1 MLAIRSAPPDSAI
14 IFPSIVPNA
23 KTIAKNPNVLPS
35 PSLIESIIPGSFGE
49 VPINGIPIAS
59 PTPIAVKINATNGC
73 HFTTVISKSS
83 MTTAASTIPTTISP
97 NPPIVYVGKQL
108 YNQILLSSDYKVVHT
123 YKTFLNI

>member
-14 IFPSIVPNA
+14 IFPSIVPSA

-49 VPINGIPIAS
+49 VQLKGIPIAN

-83 MTTAASTIPTTISP
+83 MTTAASNASQLPFLPIPYCLRWKAAIQS
-97 NPPIVYVGKQL
+97 N
-108 YNQILLSSDYKVVHT
+108 SSFKR
-123 YKTFLNI
+123 L